1 MKKEEGA
8 LAEFLLC
15 DPPQVAQYIMLE
27 DILLEE
33 KAAKWRTPVDRLLNV
48 LEVVVWGGLKL
59 EP

>member
-1 MKKEEGA
+1 
-8 LAEFLLC
+8 
-15 DPPQVAQYIMLE
+15 MLE
-27 DILLEE
+27 AILLEE